1 MRVAVIGAGATGGYI
16 GGKLA
21 QSGNQVAVVDVGP
34 HLAAIRER
42 GLRLKTHWGDFAA
55 RVQAT
60 DDPKQIG
67 PVDLV
72 LLSLKTYHNDVVL
85 PRLKPLFHKGTNLL
99 TLQNG
104 VDNFERISAHVGKDR
119 VIPGAFYIETT
130 VEEPGVI
137 RQQGDVV
144 RVVIG
149 EVDGRE
155 TPRIRAIAKAFAAA
169 GIETEVAPNI
179 QKELWAKFLFVVTL
193 AGVTSACRAL
203 MKDVLFIPEV
213 RELIIQVMREV
224 EAVGRAKGVPLDSDV
239 VEKTMAYMDGS
250 AADLLASMHMDL
262 DHGRPMELE
271 ALTGAVVRL
280 GKECGVPTPANTVIY
295 AVLKPHAQGKGP

>member
-21 QSGNQVAVVDVGP
+21 QAGNQVAIVDVGP
-34 HLAAIRER
+34 QLAAIQKH
-42 GLRLKTHWGDFAA
+42 GLRLKTHWGDFTA

-72 LLSLKTYHNDVVL
+72 LLALKTYHNEAVL
-85 PRLKPLFHKGTNLL
+85 PRLKPLFGKNTTLL
-99 TLQNG
+99 SLQNG
-104 VDNFERISAHVGKDR
+104 VDNYERISVHVGKGR

-137 RQQGDVV
+137 CQQGDVV

-149 EVDGRE
+149 EADGGE
-155 TPRIRAIAKAFAAA
+155 TPRIRAIADALAAA
-169 GIETEVAPNI
+169 GIETEVAPSI
-179 QKELWAKFLFVVTL
+179 QKELWTKFLFVVTL

-203 MKDVLFIPEV
+203 MKDVLPVPEV
-213 RELIIQVMREV
+213 RELIIQVMREIESV
-224 EAVGRAKGVPLDSDV
+224 ARARNVPLDSDV
-239 VEKTMAYMDGS
+239 VDKTMAYVDRS

-262 DHGRPMELE
+262 EHGRPMELE

-280 GKECGVPTPANTVIY
+280 GRECGVPAPANSVIY
-295 AVLKPHAQGKGP
+295 AILKVHSRGKKP